1 MDVKLYRV
9 NEKLIE
15 RIVPELADALIQTAF
30 REAIQ
35 LGDDRFILSF
45 DGEEF
50 RLLQI
55 DLNPIEPA
63 VYLIERKW
71 RELKK
76 NKMNTTK
83 FVADLHKWF
92 QGSIVSKIEKFEKN
106 ELKDLKHDKQEKFE
120 KNEKREKREIKEV
133 KAEKV
138 EIDQVVVDPG
148 RIPGPDPDPR
158 FEQLIEAVAGLTKQV
173 SQLSNQV
180 EELKRKG

>member
-1 MDVKLYRV
+1 M
-9 NEKLIE
+9 
-15 RIVPELADALIQTAF
+15 PE
-30 REAIQ
+30 E
-35 LGDDRFILSF
+35 S
-45 DGEEF
+45 
-50 RLLQI
+50 
-55 DLNPIEPA
+55 
-63 VYLIERKW
+63 
-71 RELKK
+71 KK
-76 NKMNTTK
+76 NPPESKEP
-83 FVADLHKWF
+83 FVGKEDRPEVKITMDTPLSELRVRDLS
-92 QGSIVSKIEKFEKN
+92 SIVGAGQTKSPFEAKTSLKDFFDKEFPEVVKDFVKEAKLEKFEKN

-120 KNEKREKREIKEV
+120 KNEKREKRELKEV

>member
-1 MDVKLYRV
+1 M
-9 NEKLIE
+9 
-15 RIVPELADALIQTAF
+15 PE
-30 REAIQ
+30 E
-35 LGDDRFILSF
+35 S
-45 DGEEF
+45 
-50 RLLQI
+50 
-55 DLNPIEPA
+55 
-63 VYLIERKW
+63 
-71 RELKK
+71 KK
-76 NKMNTTK
+76 NPQESKEP
-83 FVADLHKWF
+83 FVGKEDRPEVKITMDTPLSELRVRDLS
-92 QGSIVSKIEKFEKN
+92 SIVGAGTSKSPFEAGKTSLKDFFDKEFPEVAKDFVKEAKIEKFEKN
-106 ELKDLKHDKQEKFE
+106 ELKDFKHDKQEKFE

>member
-1 MDVKLYRV
+1 MPEESKKEPFVPKEDRPEVKITMDTPLSELRV
-9 NEKLIE
+9 
-15 RIVPELADALIQTAF
+15 RD
-30 REAIQ
+30 
-35 LGDDRFILSF
+35 LS
-45 DGEEF
+45 
-50 RLLQI
+50 
-55 DLNPIEPA
+55 
-63 VYLIERKW
+63 
-71 RELKK
+71 
-76 NKMNTTK
+76 
-83 FVADLHKWF
+83 
-92 QGSIVSKIEKFEKN
+92 SIVGAQAQKNPNFEVGKTSLKDFFDKEFPEVAKDFVKEAKIEKFEKN

>member
-1 MDVKLYRV
+1 M
-9 NEKLIE
+9 
-15 RIVPELADALIQTAF
+15 PE
-30 REAIQ
+30 E
-35 LGDDRFILSF
+35 S
-45 DGEEF
+45 
-50 RLLQI
+50 
-55 DLNPIEPA
+55 
-63 VYLIERKW
+63 
-71 RELKK
+71 KK
-76 NKMNTTK
+76 NPESKEP
-83 FVADLHKWF
+83 FVGKEDRPEVKITMDTPLSELRVRDLS
-92 QGSIVSKIEKFEKN
+92 SIVGAGAQKNPFEVGKTSLKDFFDKEFPEVVKDFVKEAKIEKFEKN